1 MSERRRQARLD
12 PLRRRRQGVPV
23 GAEPLQEAAQVLRE
37 SRQRYAALFGQMLE
51 GVAYC
56 QMLFD
61 ETGQPA
67 DWIYLEVNPA
77 FEALTGLRN
86 VAGKR
91 VTRLIPGVRETN
103 PELFEIY
110 GRVVQTGVPEQ
121 FETYLPALERW
132 FLVKVYRPQPGDFAA
147 VFENVTERK
156 RLEDALR
163 ESAEHYRDVVENLAE
178 GVVVQDSAGRIVT
191 ANAAAGSILGRD
203 VDEMIGHMSF
213 DPEWAAVWPD
223 GTSAKGADHPATVA
237 HLAQQPVHDVVMGV
251 RHSSGATRWVTV
263 NAKPLHRASDELL
276 AGVVVSFSDVT
287 ESRRIEEALQASEAL
302 LRGSLEALAD
312 PFMIC
317 SSVRDAQGA
326 IVDFRIVFANHAAA
340 ALSGRASEA
349 LTGFPVPDLMPDLRG
364 RPYRDVFRE
373 VVETG
378 APWTED
384 SVEFIVAGARWHRR
398 SVGCS
403 TLRLPRSAM
412 GLFAAGRDV
421 TERQRLAHERDRL
434 ASRR

>member
-1 MSERRRQARLD
+1 MVLRARDEEPAPFAARLSPLSPTPVREPWPRRCAEATIGSTILGNVARLGTRAAADLPPFDKRFDALQSDFGPVCPSDIATLPVAAASGSSGCQMSERRRQARLD

-163 ESAEHYRDVVENLAE
+163 ESAQHYRDVVENLAE
-178 GVVVQDSAGRIVT
+178 GVVVQDAAGRIVT

-203 VDEMIGHMSF
+203 VDEMLGHTSF
-213 DPEWAAVWPD
+213 DPEWDAVWPD
-223 GTSAKGADHPATVA
+223 GTPAKGEDHPATVA
-237 HLAQQPVHDVVMGV
+237 HLDDLPIHDVVMGV
-251 RHSSGATRWVTV
+251 RHSSGSTRWVSL
-263 NAKPLHRASDELL
+263 NAKPLHQALRRAH
-276 AGVVVSFSDVT
+276 
-287 ESRRIEEALQASEAL
+287 RRRGGFV
-302 LRGSLEALAD
+302 LRCHRIPAHRGGSG
-312 PFMIC
+312 
-317 SSVRDAQGA
+317 SVRG
-326 IVDFRIVFANHAAA
+326 AAA
-340 ALSGRASEA
+340 
-349 LTGFPVPDLMPDLRG
+349 
-364 RPYRDVFRE
+364 
-373 VVETG
+373 
-378 APWTED
+378 
-384 SVEFIVAGARWHRR
+384 
-398 SVGCS
+398 
-403 TLRLPRSAM
+403 
-412 GLFAAGRDV
+412 
-421 TERQRLAHERDRL
+421 
-434 ASRR
+434 